1 MRKADIRTKTWSDF
15 SDLLLACRDVYA
27 PDDKALALR
36 NDVETRRT
44 IEVFDY
50 GEQADTFTRAFG
62 MRNALKC
69 FASLV
74 AAGIDAGSYRNVRDL
89 GCGSGAFSL
98 AFAFLADNAELELT
112 GIDGSDRQIAI
123 ARRLFEVAGLNVK
136 ARFLR
141 RNLPSDCS
149 GNAEITLS
157 SFWFCE
163 NRHAYRD
170 PALFD
175 LMAGPEMI
183 VVDYEEV
190 IREIADMLPKSTFSV
205 STRRVDIAVPPEIV
219 LPIGQSHAGAHS
231 LHAVR
236 R

>member
-1 MRKADIRTKTWSDF
+1 MRNADIRTKTWSDF
-15 SDLLLACRDVYA
+15 SDLLVACRDVYA
-27 PDDKALALR
+27 PDARALALR
-36 NDVETRRT
+36 NDVEARRT

-50 GEQADTFTRAFG
+50 GEQADAFTRAFG

-74 AAGIDAGSYRNVRDL
+74 AAGIDAGSYRNVRDI

-112 GIDGSDRQIAI
+112 GIDGSDVQIAI
-123 ARRLFEVAGLNVK
+123 ARRLFGIAGLNGE

-141 RNLPSDCS
+141 RDLPSECS
-149 GNAEITLS
+149 GSADITLS

-175 LMAGPEMI
+175 LVAGREMI

-190 IREIADMLPKSTFSV
+190 VREIAEALPKSAFSV
-205 STRRVDIAVPPEIV
+205 STRRVEITVPPEIV
-219 LPIGQSHAGAHS
+219 LSIGQSSAGAHS
-231 LHAVR
+231 VHVVR